1 MAERRMFSKTI
12 IDSDI
17 FLDMPLSTQS
27 LYFHLSMRADDDGF
41 VNNPKKIQRMVG
53 CGTDDMKLL
62 IAKQF
67 IIPFESGICVIKHWR
82 IHNYIRNDRYKPTM
96 YQEEK
101 GQLLLEENNM
111 YELSNSV
118 PLIDSNSNENNL
130 GIPNGYQT
138 DTNGIPS
145 DIPNG
150 NPGKVRLGKDSIDNN
165 ISKDI
170 LCSTT
175 VQRLIEKWN
184 SLGLSTTLKT
194 ITPGTNRYKMLKAR
208 IKQYSEEVVFNAI
221 NEIPKSDFLMGRVKD
236 FEITFDWF
244 IKPNNFP
251 KVLEGNYSK
260 TNGGVNDGSFRQ
272 DNSKGKT
279 TEQKYDYNKINGI

>member
-17 FLDMPLSTQS
+17 FLDMPLSTQA

-41 VNNPKKIQRMVG
+41 VNNPKKIQRMIG
-53 CGTDDMKLL
+53 CGDDDLKLL

-82 IHNYIRNDRYKPTM
+82 IHNYIQKDRYKPTL
-96 YQEEK
+96 YQGELD
-101 GQLLLEENNM
+101 QLEVDKSKN
-111 YELSNSV
+111 YQIK
-118 PLIDSNSNENNL
+118 PLCIGD
-130 GIPNGYQT
+130 GYSM
-138 DTNGIPS
+138 DTNCIQDGYSS
-145 DIPNG
+145 DTQ
-150 NPGKVRLGKDSIDNN
+150 VRLGKDSIDNN

-221 NEIPKSDFLMGRVKD
+221 NEIPKSDFLMGKVKD

>member
-17 FLDMPLSTQS
+17 FLDMPLSTQA

-41 VNNPKKIQRMVG
+41 VNNPKKIQRMIG
-53 CGTDDMKLL
+53 CGDDDLKLL

-82 IHNYIRNDRYKPTM
+82 IHNYIQKDRYKPTL
-96 YQEEK
+96 YQGELD
-101 GQLLLEENNM
+101 QLEVDKSKN
-111 YELSNSV
+111 YQIK
-118 PLIDSNSNENNL
+118 PLCIGD
-130 GIPNGYQT
+130 GYSM
-138 DTNGIPS
+138 DTNCIQDGYSS
-145 DIPNG
+145 DTQ
-150 NPGKVRLGKDSIDNN
+150 VRLGKDSIDNN

-194 ITPGTNRYKMLKAR
+194 INPGTNRYKMLKAR
-208 IKQYSEEVVFNAI
+208 IKQYSEEEIFRAI
-221 NEIPKSDFLMGRVKD
+221 EEIPKSDFLMGRVKD

-260 TNGGVNDGSFRQ
+260 ANGGANDGCFKQ
-272 DNSKGKT
+272 NNGKGKGT
-279 TEQKYDYNKINGI
+279 PTESKYDYNKINGI

>member
-17 FLDMPLSTQS
+17 FLDMPLSTQA

-41 VNNPKKIQRMVG
+41 VNNPKKIQRMIG
-53 CGTDDMKLL
+53 CGDDDLKLL

-82 IHNYIRNDRYKPTM
+82 IHNYIQKDRYKPTL
-96 YQEEK
+96 YQGELD
-101 GQLLLEENNM
+101 QLEVDKSKN
-111 YELSNSV
+111 YQIK
-118 PLIDSNSNENNL
+118 PLCIGD
-130 GIPNGYQT
+130 GYSM
-138 DTNGIPS
+138 DTNCIQDGYSS
-145 DIPNG
+145 DTQ
-150 NPGKVRLGKDSIDNN
+150 VRLGKDSIDNN

-260 TNGGVNDGSFRQ
+260 TNGGANDGCLKQ
-272 DNSKGKT
+272 NNGKGKGT
-279 TEQKYDYNKINGI
+279 PTESKYDYNKINGI